1 MTSRS
6 ANVGEREIRLE
17 APGSMTIRH
26 EIVASAASNW
36 RRAFGAAL
44 GACWRGPGRPKVRY
58 GSCDY
63 NPLRYGGEVLDELD
77 ERGEDLE
84 EVLAAAGAAFGMLA
98 EGMISEEEVEKK
110 ASSIVTPGG

>member
-1 MTSRS
+1 
-6 ANVGEREIRLE
+6 
-17 APGSMTIRH
+17 MTICH
-26 EIVASAASNW
+26 EIVAAAASNW

-77 ERGEDLE
+77 ARGEDLE
-84 EVLAAAGAAFGMLA
+84 QVLAAAGEAFALLA
-98 EGMISEEEVEKK
+98 EGMITEEEVEKK
-110 ASSIVTPGG
+110 ADIIEKPEG